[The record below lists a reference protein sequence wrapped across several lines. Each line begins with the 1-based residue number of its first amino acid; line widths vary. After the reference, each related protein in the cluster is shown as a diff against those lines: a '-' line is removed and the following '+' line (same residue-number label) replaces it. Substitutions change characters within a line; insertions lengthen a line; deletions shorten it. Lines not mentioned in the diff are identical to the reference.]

1 MPSIFALLT
10 FEILN
15 RSLINL
21 NFLRK
26 CPKWYCSTKY
36 YEILLTCLLKESQN
50 QTNSQKEIQ
59 DLQQQLQRFRSQL
72 TEIEKE
78 NEKLKLKV
86 RRQMGLMQDFSV
98 FYNTV
103 RGLDSGSFV
112 PFFYLVEN

>member
-26 CPKWYCSTKY
+26 CQKLYCSTKY

-86 RRQMGLMQDFSV
+86 RGQMGLMQDFSV

-103 RGLDSGSFV
+103 RGLDTGSFV